1 MEDIKSKLVGIVV
14 IIILLVLAITGVGSL
29 LTNALGWLL
38 EAIKWIVFIDNAETG
53 LPMTAE
59 IIIKGICE
67 AIVASIA
74 VALGISKKNPF
85 VTILSIIVSFLVC
98 VGIYA
103 ICKYIVWI
111 VAILAVLLAFYL
123 TFSILR
129 IKKEKKKEIMEP
141 SVREN

>member
-1 MEDIKSKLVGIVV
+1 MEDIKSTLIKIAVILLL
-14 IIILLVLAITGVGSL
+14 IIIPVSL
-29 LTNALGWLL
+29 LSTFFTWFGN
-38 EAIKWIVFIDNAETG
+38 AIKWIVFIDNAETG

-74 VALGISKKNPF
+74 VVLGISKKNPF

-123 TFSILR
+123 IFMILR
-129 IKKEKKKEIMEP
+129 VKKEKKQEIMGS